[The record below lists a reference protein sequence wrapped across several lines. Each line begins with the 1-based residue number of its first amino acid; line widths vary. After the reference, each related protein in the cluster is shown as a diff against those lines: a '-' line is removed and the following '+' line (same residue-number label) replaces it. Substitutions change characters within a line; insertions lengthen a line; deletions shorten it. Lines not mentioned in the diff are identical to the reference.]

1 MNEPQAGKVMKNLR
15 KARGLMDTV
24 LKMAE
29 EQRYCMDIIQQC
41 NALSGMLQQTKN
53 LILESHL
60 ETCGAKM
67 ASPDPEVRGKFI
79 KEILRACNV
88 TQRKG
93 RV

>member
-1 MNEPQAGKVMKNLR
+1 
-15 KARGLMDTV
+15 MDTV

-41 NALSGMLQQTKN
+41 NAITGIVQQTKN

-67 ASPDPEVRGKFI
+67 ASLDPEVREKFI

-93 RV
+93 

>member
-1 MNEPQAGKVMKNLR
+1 MKEIQAAKTMQNLR

-24 LKMAE
+24 VKMAE
-29 EQRYCMDIIQQC
+29 DKRYCMDIIQQC
-41 NALSGMLQQTKN
+41 NAITGIMQQTKN

-67 ASPDPEVRGKFI
+67 ASTDPEVRTKFI

-93 RV
+93 

>member
-1 MNEPQAGKVMKNLR
+1 MKEPYASKAIRNLQ

-24 LKMAE
+24 IKMAE
-29 EQRYCMDIIQQC
+29 ENRYCMDIIQQC
-41 NALSGMLQQTKN
+41 NSITGIMQQTKN

-67 ASPDPEVRGKFI
+67 ASNNPGEREKFI

-88 TQRKG
+88 SQRKG
-93 RV
+93 

>member
-1 MNEPQAGKVMKNLR
+1 MKEPYSSKAIRNLQ

-24 LKMAE
+24 LKMAV

-41 NALSGMLQQTKN
+41 NAITGIMQQTKN

-67 ASPDPEVRGKFI
+67 ASPDSEVREKFI

-93 RV
+93 

>member
-1 MNEPQAGKVMKNLR
+1 MKEPHATNVMRNLR

-29 EQRYCMDIIQQC
+29 DQRYCMDIIQQC
-41 NALSGMLQQTKN
+41 NAITGIMQQTKN
-53 LILESHL
+53 SILESHL
-60 ETCGAKM
+60 ETCGAKL
-67 ASPDPEVRGKFI
+67 ASKDPVEREKFI

-93 RV
+93 

>member
-1 MNEPQAGKVMKNLR
+1 MKEPYASKAIRNLQ
-15 KARGLMDTV
+15 KTKGLVNTV

-29 EQRYCMDIIQQC
+29 EGAYCMDVIQQC
-41 NALSGMLQQTKN
+41 NAITGIIQQTKN

-67 ASPDPEVRGKFI
+67 ASKDPEEREKFI

-88 TQRKG
+88 SQRKG
-93 RV
+93 

>member
-1 MNEPQAGKVMKNLR
+1 MKEPYAGKAIRNLQ

-24 LKMAE
+24 LTMTE

-41 NALSGMLQQTKN
+41 NAITGIMQQTKN

-60 ETCGAKM
+60 ETCGASL
-67 ASPDPEVRGKFI
+67 ASKDPKVREQFI

-93 RV
+93 

>member
-1 MNEPQAGKVMKNLR
+1 MKEPYAGKAIRNLQ
-15 KARGLMDTV
+15 KARGLMDAV
-24 LKMAE
+24 LTMAE

-41 NALSGMLQQTKN
+41 NAITGIMQQTKN

-60 ETCGAKM
+60 ETCGASM
-67 ASPDPEVRGKFI
+67 ASKDPEVRKKFI

-93 RV
+93 